1 MMQILLHDLPRH
13 AAWRTPEREALVYG
27 EQSLNY
33 GALYEAIERFASG
46 LMHLGVARGER
57 VAIFLE
63 KRFETVIASFGT
75 AAAGAVFVPVNPL
88 LKAEQVAYILRDCN
102 VRVLIT
108 STERLGA
115 LREELG
121 QCRDLRDVVVCGAE
135 SEQEAIG
142 QARTHGWCAFLDGPN
157 RAGHR
162 VIDNDVLAILYT
174 SGSTGKPKGV
184 VLSHRNMVCG
194 AQSVASYLENNADDT
209 LLAALPLSFDAG
221 FSQLTT

>member
-46 LMHLGVARGER
+46 LMHAGIARGER

-63 KRFETVIASFGT
+63 KRFETVIAAFGT

-88 LKAEQVAYILRDCN
+88 LKAEQVAYILRDCG
-102 VRVLIT
+102 VRLLVT
-108 STERLGA
+108 SVERLSLLSEALVECPELRHLVLCGDGA
-115 LREELG
+115 PAELPG
-121 QCRDLRDVVVCGAE
+121 VSGHSWAAL
-135 SEQEAIG
+135 
-142 QARTHGWCAFLDGPN
+142 LDTPP

-162 VIDNDVLAILYT
+162 VIDN
-174 SGSTGKPKGV
+174 
-184 VLSHRNMVCG
+184 
-194 AQSVASYLENNADDT
+194 
-209 LLAALPLSFDAG
+209 
-221 FSQLTT
+221 